1 MKGKDREKKMNR
13 QKFLERDYGNIDRDG
28 RGKRQRTVRRDTEGE
43 RVGVRDRERR
53 LSERDTEKGKE
64 KREPA
69 TGQKERTHE
78 RHIHLKVSVGLL
90 TISNINLYPKVS
102 VGLLI
107 LSLREIFILKF
118 LSASSTSLR

>member
-1 MKGKDREKKMNR
+1 M
-13 QKFLERDYGNIDRDG
+13 LERDYGNIDRDG

-118 LSASSTSLR
+118 LSASSPSLRYCKSLP